1 MSKWKELIDNHEIIE
16 EEVVREYQKPSM
28 YHVVLLND
36 DYTPMDFVIEV
47 LRKFFDMDS
56 NKATDIMLAIH
67 YKGKGR
73 CGTYTAE
80 VAETKVSQVS
90 DYAISHQHPLKCVME
105 KV

>member
-1 MSKWKELIDNHEIIE
+1 MSKWKELIGDQEVLE
-16 EEVVREYQKPSM
+16 EEFVQEYQKPSM
-28 YHVVLLND
+28 YNVILLND

-47 LRKFFDMDS
+47 LQKFFDLDS
-56 NKATDIMLAIH
+56 DKATDIMLAIH

-90 DYAISHQHPLKCVME
+90 DYAIVNQHPLKCVME
-105 KV
+105 KA